1 MKNKIIKILYPNN
14 ILIISGIPII
24 IISLLYLILL
34 DKFNTTI
41 SYVLYLVMT
50 YFLIIIVIKLVDII
64 KNYINKIID
73 NNKYLSKYKKDY
85 KLRYKLSLY
94 TSLSINILYV
104 IFKFTSGI
112 IYKSS
117 WFIVF
122 SLYYLLLVIIRTN
135 ILKEEIKDNKTIKS
149 EWLKYRQCAVILLFM
164 NVILTMI
171 ILVILNFN
179 ITIRYHIYIAI
190 SMAIYTFYIMIYSIV
205 NLIKYRK
212 LNSPLVMASKVVN
225 IVTSLI
231 GMLSL
236 EVTMLS
242 TFGENKIVFNKIMII
257 STGGV
262 FSIVIFIIC
271 MYMIIKSTEW
281 LNKNEKYN

>member
-281 LNKNEKYN
+281 LNKK

>member
-1 MKNKIIKILYPNN
+1 MKKKIIKLLNPSNKIV
-14 ILIISGIPII
+14 ISGMFII
-24 IISLLYLILL
+24 ILSLSYLILL
-34 DKFNTTI
+34 DKFNTPI

-50 YFLIIIVIKLVDII
+50 YSLIIIVIKLVNII
-64 KNYINKIID
+64 KYYINKIIN
-73 NNKYLSKYKKDY
+73 NNKYLLKYKKDY
-85 KLRYKLSLY
+85 KLRYKVSLY
-94 TSLSINILYV
+94 TSLLFNILYV

-112 IYKSS
+112 IYNSI

-122 SLYYLLLVIIRTN
+122 SLYYLLLVIVRTN
-135 ILKEEIKDNKTIKS
+135 ILKEELKDDKTIRS
-149 EWLKYRQCAVILLFM
+149 EWLKYRKCGVILLFM

-171 ILVILNFN
+171 ILVILNLDISN
-179 ITIRYHIYIAI
+179 RYHLYITIF
-190 SMAIYTFYIMIYSIV
+190 MAMYTFYIMIYSIV

-212 LNSPLVMASKVVN
+212 LNSPLIMASKVVN
-225 IVTSLI
+225 IITSLI

-257 STGGV
+257 STGGGI
-262 FSIVIFIIC
+262 SIIIFIIC

-281 LNKNEKYN
+281 LNNN

>member
-135 ILKEEIKDNKTIKS
+135 ILKEEIKDNKTIMS

-164 NVILTMI
+164 NIILTMI

-281 LNKNEKYN
+281 LNKND

>member
-1 MKNKIIKILYPNN
+1 MKKKIIKLLNPSNKIV
-14 ILIISGIPII
+14 ISGMFII
-24 IISLLYLILL
+24 ILSLSYLILL
-34 DKFNTTI
+34 DKFNTPI

-50 YFLIIIVIKLVDII
+50 YSLIIIVIKLVNII
-64 KNYINKIID
+64 KYYINKIIN
-73 NNKYLSKYKKDY
+73 NNKYLLKYKKDY
-85 KLRYKLSLY
+85 KLRYKVSLY
-94 TSLSINILYV
+94 TSLSFNILYV

-112 IYKSS
+112 IYNSI

-122 SLYYLLLVIIRTN
+122 SLYYLLLVIVRTN
-135 ILKEEIKDNKTIKS
+135 ILKEELKDDKTIRS
-149 EWLKYRQCAVILLFM
+149 EWLKYRKCGVILLFM

-171 ILVILNFN
+171 ILVILNLDISN
-179 ITIRYHIYIAI
+179 RYHLYITIF
-190 SMAIYTFYIMIYSIV
+190 MAMYTFYIMIYSIV

-212 LNSPLVMASKVVN
+212 LNSPLIMASKVVN
-225 IVTSLI
+225 IITSLI

-257 STGGV
+257 STGGGI
-262 FSIVIFIIC
+262 SIIIFIIC

-281 LNKNEKYN
+281 LNNN